1 MFAQVIQG
9 RTSNPEAV
17 PAATDGWMKD
27 LAPGAVGWLGTT
39 AGVTDDGQVVLVVR
53 FESAEAAERNA
64 ARPEQ
69 DRFWQETRRLFDDE
83 PTFLESTDV
92 TVETV
97 GDPDRAG
104 FVQVMQ
110 GQSSDPA
117 RVREL
122 MAQFPLEAMK
132 DFRPDILGSVLI
144 RHDGGRWTQVLY
156 FTSEAEA
163 REGERRQ
170 APPEW
175 QATMEE
181 LMKLEVGGPVF
192 LDLRRPLLT
201 APR

>member
-17 PAATDGWMKD
+17 PAATDRWMKD

-69 DRFWQETRRLFDDE
+69 DHFWQETRRLFDDE

-97 GDPDRAG
+97 GDPDQAG

-117 RVREL
+117 RGREL

-132 DFRPDILGSVLI
+132 DFRPDLLGSVLI

-163 REGERRQ
+163 REGERQQ

-181 LMKLEVGGPVF
+181 LMRLEVGGPVF

-201 APR
+201 ASR